1 VFALNSSL
9 EEDNISVEEAVEAK
23 EFIEFSDI
31 SPNDNRSQIISN
43 DEEESNGLISR
54 STTFTNDDSLLSCE
68 ITAQS
73 SPQSLESG
81 ESDEGNLNRS
91 DARVPSQVLMPPVWV
106 PDELVSHCPCSLQ
119 FTIIRRRHHCRNCG
133 QIYCH
138 NCSNHFIPLACYGYL
153 KPVRVCNVCHQQL
166 QQFSNSN
173 T

>member
-54 STTFTNDDSLLSCE
+54 STTFTNDDSLFSCE

-73 SPQSLESG
+73 SPQSLESA
-81 ESDEGNLNRS
+81 ESDDGNFNRS
-91 DARVPSQVLMPPVWV
+91 DTREPSQVLMPPVWV

-133 QIYCH
+133 QIYCN

-166 QQFSNSN
+166 QHFSNSE

>member
-31 SPNDNRSQIISN
+31 SPNDDRSQIIIN
-43 DEEESNGLISR
+43 DEESNGLISR
-54 STTFTNDDSLLSCE
+54 STTFTNEDSLLSCE
-68 ITAQS
+68 TTAQS
-73 SPQSLESG
+73 SPQSSESA
-81 ESDEGNLNRS
+81 ESDERNFNRS
-91 DARVPSQVLMPPVWV
+91 DTRDASQVLMPPVWV

-133 QIYCH
+133 QIYCN
-138 NCSNHFIPLACYGYL
+138 NCSNNFIPLACYGYL

-166 QQFSNSN
+166 QHFSNSE